1 MTQGNLYFGGSIL
14 ICGKSLNVQKNLEF
28 LSWKSV
34 TADGSLLS
42 PTGGVKGM
50 YPAPLIHEHLATAY
64 WHEQPG
70 PHCEQWH
77 GHHKAHGRVQCAV
90 LSTPRTVCW
99 CTVSHIALVAQ
110 GLAVCVIPCHP
121 CMRTCVLFLEWS
133 LLTRLSTSLSCS
145 SSSSTWCPTRRL
157 TSSPSKIPCATP
169 AWGAWSLWT
178 MSHPLT
184 CWLPRW
190 AFLHRIL
197 PAHTWHLVTSVCG
210 ENFEFSDYPSKD
222 PTNWL
227 FPCNVYRDSSAT
239 KSGHATLVLVL

>member
-1 MTQGNLYFGGSIL
+1 MVWPLITQGNLYFGGWIS
-14 ICGKSLNVQKNLEF
+14 ICGKSLHVQKNLEF

-34 TADGSLLS
+34 TADSSLLS

-50 YPAPLIHEHLATAY
+50 YPAPHIHEHLATAY

-77 GHHKAHGRVQCAV
+77 GHHKAHRRVQCAV

-99 CTVSHIALVAQ
+99 CTVFTH
-110 GLAVCVIPCHP
+110 
-121 CMRTCVLFLEWS
+121 RTCGSRSRLVCHSMSSMHADLCVVLWAS
-133 LLTRLSTSLSCS
+133 LLTRLSTSSSCS

-178 MSHPLT
+178 MSHPSH
-184 CWLPRW
+184 
-190 AFLHRIL
+190 F
-197 PAHTWHLVTSVCG
+197 
-210 ENFEFSDYPSKD
+210 ENFKQPQTTDRKLKQRKTSF
-222 PTNWL
+222 PT
-227 FPCNVYRDSSAT
+227 
-239 KSGHATLVLVL
+239 